1 MGKTRIVRQ
10 LRNGQI
16 TIPKEFREALHLG
29 SDDMLAVTLQDGKL
43 EIETVK
49 PARQAGGSQWAK
61 DLYDLFAPVRQSY
74 AESGMTEEEINAELD
89 AAVRDARAERTK
101 RHAAS

>member
-1 MGKTRIVRQ
+1 MAKTRIVRQ

-43 EIETVK
+43 EIETVR
-49 PARQAGGSQWAK
+49 PVAQSAGSQWAK
-61 DLYDLFAPVRQSY
+61 DLYDLFAPVRESY
-74 AESGMTEEEINAELD
+74 AASGMTEEEINVELD
-89 AAVRDARAERTK
+89 AMIRDVRAEKANRDAD
-101 RHAAS
+101 S